1 MNKVIVIGHKNPD
14 TDSVVSAEV
23 LAKVMGDNT
32 VSRIAGEAN
41 RETEFI
47 FSFFKETLPENVS
60 DEEIEKSNF
69 FLVDHNEIMQ
79 SVVKKE
85 NITGVLDH
93 HMLSGL
99 KTDKPIFFRVE
110 PVGSTSTLVYKMM
123 KERGDIISEKDA
135 GLLLAGVISDT
146 LNLNSPTTT
155 TEDID
160 SYYEL
165 SKVSKTD
172 PNVLAEKMFEAK
184 SDLSGKNIKDIVLG
198 DLKEY
203 EFGGKK
209 IVISVA
215 ETTSLSYFEK
225 NEKEIINALEEVKA
239 EKKYDAFF
247 FGAVDII
254 KKNTLFF
261 PASLDES
268 EVIKDVFQGEKKDSF
283 FILKNISSRKL
294 EIAPPLSDYYE
305 KLI

>member
-1 MNKVIVIGHKNPD
+1 MNKLIVIGHKNPD
-14 TDSVVSAEV
+14 TDSVISAKV
-23 LAKVMGDNT
+23 LAKTMGDDT
-32 VSRIAGEAN
+32 VSRVAGEIN
-41 RETEFI
+41 RETEFV
-47 FSFFKETLPENVS
+47 FSFFKETLPEVVS
-60 DEEIEKSNF
+60 DEEVEKSDF
-69 FLVDHNEIMQ
+69 FLVDHNEMMQ
-79 SVVKKE
+79 SVAKKE
-85 NITGVLDH
+85 SITGVLDH

-110 PVGSTSTLVYKMM
+110 TVGSTSTLVYKMM
-123 KERGDIISEKDA
+123 KEKGDTISEKDA
-135 GLLLAGVISDT
+135 GLLLAGIISDT

-160 SYYEL
+160 IYYEL
-165 SKVSKTD
+165 SGVSKID

-184 SDLSGKNIKDIVLG
+184 SDLSGKNIKDVVLG

-209 IVISVA
+209 VVIGVA

-225 NEKEIINALEEVKA
+225 NQKEIVDALKEIKEER
-239 EKKYDAFF
+239 KYDAFF

-254 KKNTLFF
+254 KKNTLFY
-261 PASLDES
+261 PASLDED
-268 EVIKDVFQGEKKDSF
+268 EVIKNVFQGEKKENF
-283 FILKNISSRKL
+283 FVLENISSRKL